1 MFFERSEIFEKKN
14 KKKIREEFRKYCSWK
29 LRIMNLWSDE
39 FGLNKALQ
47 KEPDELDWATLMHH
61 GPKQIIL
68 WNIFLQWLFI
78 SLAP

>member
-1 MFFERSEIFEKKN
+1 
-14 KKKIREEFRKYCSWK
+14 
-29 LRIMNLWSDE
+29 MNLWSDE